1 MKKLTLMMMLL
12 AAGIVAFP
20 QGGDLKKQTYFRLG
34 FSIPSWKYRGYE
46 KDDWGSEFNRI
57 GGIFEAGSIF
67 MLNSIKLAPGMRI
80 GINIDYLSVNY
91 HRFGLQ
97 EEDASEN
104 FIYIGSKVGPSFSFC
119 PVQRL
124 VFDAYAKINPVWVAG
139 GLMYY
144 NSELFDDEVYL
155 GFMGI
160 RYSVGLNVRY
170 SILMLGVEFNPGFAK
185 LRYWD
190 PDEKELTDEY
200 LGNANDNKDKTP
212 VPGVNFTV
220 GLSF

>member
-1 MKKLTLMMMLL
+1 MLL
-12 AAGIVAFP
+12 TAGIVAFP

-46 KDDWGSEFNRI
+46 SKESWEEGYNKKTGAI
-57 GGIFEAGSIF
+57 IEAGTIF

-80 GINIDYLSVNY
+80 GINVDYLSVNY
-91 HRFGLQ
+91 HRFGFQ
-97 EEDASEN
+97 DEDASEN
-104 FIYIGSKVGPSFSFC
+104 YIYIGSKVGPSFSFC

-144 NSELFDDEVYL
+144 HSELFDDEVYV

-160 RYSVGLNVRY
+160 RYSLGLNVRY

-190 PDEKELTDEY
+190 SEEKELTDEY